1 MTLLTSLTPAPNSLA
16 PLPAD
21 SAAPAAGGAGRGG
34 RVRAVEYVAP
44 VKDSLQD
51 RTRQAGAR
59 QPETRQPQDR
69 RGLVPWPEDA
79 DGRGFGGPE
88 FGASAPFLVQVFGQD
103 RAPPHIALM
112 EHRDAAVLGSDAYR
126 RAGATP
132 PVYSE
137 QPTLFRIAV

>member
-1 MTLLTSLTPAPNSLA
+1 MTSLSSLTPAPNSLA

-21 SAAPAAGGAGRGG
+21 AAAPATGAGRTG

-51 RTRQAGAR
+51 RTRQAGTQ
-59 QPETRQPQDR
+59 QPETRQPQVR
-69 RGLVPWPEDA
+69 RGLVPWSEET
-79 DGRGFGGPE
+79 DGRGLRGPE
-88 FGASAPFLVQVFGQD
+88 FGASALFLVQVFGQD
-103 RAPPHIALM
+103 QAPPHIALM